1 MWVGGMGGG
10 GEGMKTTVILLLIFI
25 RGATNDV
32 NDIMENNMTAKT
44 EERKRVIARVRSGP
58 RLTHLGKEA
67 KLGHLGKEAK
77 LAQLGKE
84 ARVVNNLRE
93 NQDGCPPRLAEF
105 LV

>member
-1 MWVGGMGGG
+1 
-10 GEGMKTTVILLLIFI
+10 MKTTVILLLIFI

-32 NDIMENNMTAKT
+32 DDIMENNMTAQT

-58 RLTHLGKEA
+58 KLVQLGKV
-67 KLGHLGKEAK
+67 KYSPK

-84 ARVVNNLRE
+84 GRVVNNLRE

>member
-1 MWVGGMGGG
+1 
-10 GEGMKTTVILLLIFI
+10 MKTTVILLLIFI

-32 NDIMENNMTAKT
+32 DDIMENNVTAKT
-44 EERKRVIARVRSGP
+44 EERKRMIARVRSGP
-58 RLTHLGKEA
+58 KLVQLSKVKSSPKLAHLGKEA
-67 KLGHLGKEAK
+67 KLAHLGKELK

-84 ARVVNNLRE
+84 ARVVNALRE

>member
-1 MWVGGMGGG
+1 
-10 GEGMKTTVILLLIFI
+10 MKTTVILLLIFI

-32 NDIMENNMTAKT
+32 DDLMENNVTAKT

-58 RLTHLGKEA
+58 RLA
-67 KLGHLGKEAK
+67 SEAK
-77 LAQLGKE
+77 LAHLGKE

-93 NQDGCPPRLAEF
+93 NQEGCPPRLAEF